1 MSCTVFQLEV
11 FAALGRCEILNVGEL
26 RSERDEYWESC
37 LTAALIA
44 FAPNCVQ
51 AQTAAE
57 AAVMTSNSGIAAQ
70 STSDFSPSI
79 RGASDSIFAPAASP
93 KTAASP
99 KPNAGGSLIA
109 SSGPAPAEVNRK
121 NFEINAGR
129 DAGKVLF
136 RSHPSDAEVFVNH
149 LLVGHTPLLM
159 FLAPGEYGL
168 DMQGP
173 RQETGHR
180 TLGVMPKET
189 QTVLIDL
196 NQRYPATL
204 SLRW

>member
-1 MSCTVFQLEV
+1 MSTGKAALVLLLIP
-11 FAALGRCEILNVGEL
+11 FAANHVR
-26 RSERDEYWESC
+26 
-37 LTAALIA
+37 
-44 FAPNCVQ
+44 

-57 AAVMTSNSGIAAQ
+57 AAAMTWNSGIEAQ
-70 STSDFSPSI
+70 MGITSSTSDFSS
-79 RGASDSIFAPAASP
+79 SIFAPAAGQ

-99 KPNAGGSLIA
+99 KPNPGGSLIVP
-109 SSGPAPAEVNRK
+109 SGPAPAEVNRK

-129 DAGKVLF
+129 DAGRVLF
-136 RSHPSDAEVFVNH
+136 RSDPSDAEVFVNH

-168 DMQGP
+168 DMEGP

-196 NQRYPATL
+196 NQRYPATV

>member
-1 MSCTVFQLEV
+1 MRAGK
-11 FAALGRCEILNVGEL
+11 AALLLLSIAL
-26 RSERDEYWESC
+26 
-37 LTAALIA
+37 AA
-44 FAPNCVQ
+44 NHVR

-57 AAVMTSNSGIAAQ
+57 A
-70 STSDFSPSI
+70 TSDFIPSI
-79 RGASDSIFAPAASP
+79 RGAADSIFAPAAST

-109 SSGPAPAEVNRK
+109 PSGPSPAEVNRK

-136 RSHPSDAEVFVNH
+136 RSDPSDAQVFVNH

-173 RQETGHR
+173 RQETGRR
-180 TLGVMPKET
+180 TVGVMPKET

-196 NQRYPATL
+196 NQRYPATV